1 MRQYAWYSPD
11 LNIIVF
17 QSIMPECHI
26 AFEGYFADMFDVQ
39 YTYKLEEDPMSWFTW
54 IPLGEL

>member
-1 MRQYAWYSPD
+1 MRQYAWYSPE

-26 AFEGYFADMFDVQ
+26 AFEWDIDDLWKYN
-39 YTYKLEEDPMSWFTW
+39 LEEDPMSHFLW